1 MEVWIIING
10 SKTTQKKIYF
20 SYFYLSLGK
29 ERPWELGEKKFYEKE
44 GERLL
49 YCENK
54 VVLDFNVI
62 LFMTYYEELKGD
74 TIIFWILGISK
85 QVIRSFL
92 TFLIYKIYVFA
103 NIYKIFSKKLK
114 YYFKWF
120 LDNHLRGDFFSLKKP
135 LFFVLSY
142 NLKNTIKT
150 LILIHI
156 KH

>member
-1 MEVWIIING
+1 MVSN
-10 SKTTQKKIYF
+10 TNKKVFYSCN
-20 SYFYLSLGK
+20 SYTVKISFMK
-29 ERPWELGEKKFYEKE
+29 VKKFYEKK

-92 TFLIYKIYVFA
+92 TFLIHKIYVFA

-114 YYFKWF
+114 NYFKWF
-120 LDNHLRGDFFSLKKP
+120 LDNHLRGDFFFLKKTT
-135 LFFVLSY
+135 FFCPIIQSQKY
-142 NLKNTIKT
+142 YQDTPFNL
-150 LILIHI
+150 H
-156 KH
+156 